1 MRTLSTRFMNAAA
14 CGVLVGGASM
24 AGCGMALGPVVVG
37 VVGVVDSNR
46 LAVFAPKPAHAAGG
60 TTGLHLQ
67 SIAPN

>member
-1 MRTLSTRFMNAAA
+1 MRTLSTRFMNTAA

-24 AGCGMALGPVVVG
+24 AGRGMVLGRV

-46 LAVFAPKPAHAAGG
+46 LAAFAPKPAHAAGG